1 VTTRLRA
8 DHDGCAVGS
17 AEPTRQYAISPQRVS
32 RGRTARSGVRHSSRR
47 KSSRPD
53 HFDLIYLRRDFPVV
67 ERGFE
72 FGVGIN
78 TGYIRGELVAETQI
92 DARYHPM
99 VPGSGIARY
108 GRVTPQDWILYD
120 AGYVRGR
127 GSRGRTLPDERLLSE
142 QKILVVR
149 TRNLSLGRRVVAT
162 LDPDSKYNLNRLS
175 NIIARPGYQLLGLLG
190 VLNSRLVNWLFST
203 RYYDYEIKPVYLRKL
218 PMPECGDG
226 QLIGAVRRMLDL
238 VVQHEAAT
246 TNDDQTRLARLISA
260 TDTEI
265 DDHVYRLYM
274 LTPEERAIVDG
285 WAPQGAPDERTD
297 EAEEASVVL
306 DEAE

>member
-1 VTTRLRA
+1 
-8 DHDGCAVGS
+8 
-17 AEPTRQYAISPQRVS
+17 
-32 RGRTARSGVRHSSRR
+32 
-47 KSSRPD
+47 
-53 HFDLIYLRRDFPVV
+53 
-67 ERGFE
+67 
-72 FGVGIN
+72 
-78 TGYIRGELVAETQI
+78 
-92 DARYHPM
+92 M

-203 RYYDYEIKPVYLRKL
+203 RYYDYEIKPVYLRAAPTAFTRETEL
-218 PMPECGDG
+218 CSAAEAM
-226 QLIGAVRRMLDL
+226 M
-238 VVQHEAAT
+238 QHTLLMSEA
-246 TNDDQTRLARLISA
+246 R
-260 TDTEI
+260 TDREG
-265 DDHVYRLYM
+265 RLYSRHA
-274 LTPEERAIVDG
+274 LSLIHI
-285 WAPQGAPDERTD
+285 
-297 EAEEASVVL
+297 
-306 DEAE
+306 